1 MIATGDNRCGCR
13 SDVCQ
18 CEADLGFDIKPW
30 RFLSEQLRARAAQAG
45 EFLQKRTMARPDSAY
60 LPWWDQCGT
69 TGGGCCDLFRHRAH
83 IQVRKR
89 NNWRVAG
96 QTLIQ
101 DFPAVEKKIENIMRL
116 LKRWK
121 KKMFTAI
128 SAITHWRKPLFVV
141 EWFNLVHLDKNVCE
155 IYAGKQIGVKSNRSI
170 ALHWNGMSQC
180 FILHNKSLKMHR
192 IAVWLSLCLRFWV
205 TAVAC

>member
-13 SDVCQ
+13 SDICQ
-18 CEADLGFDIKPW
+18 CEADLGFDINPW
-30 RFLSEQLRARAAQAG
+30 HFISEQLLARAAQAG

-60 LPWWDQCGT
+60 LPWWDQCET

-101 DFPAVEKKIENIMRL
+101 DFPAVGKKKKENKMRL

-121 KKMFTAI
+121 KICSPPYPQLHIEESLYLLLSGSIWCILIKKCMWNLCREANWSDVQQIHCFTLEVN
-128 SAITHWRKPLFVV
+128 ITMLYFTH
-141 EWFNLVHLDKNVCE
+141 
-155 IYAGKQIGVKSNRSI
+155 
-170 ALHWNGMSQC
+170 
-180 FILHNKSLKMHR
+180 
-192 IAVWLSLCLRFWV
+192 
-205 TAVAC
+205 